1 MQAAEKEKD
10 GSSLRQQQQQQQQQ
24 QSKLQLQSSVVPA
37 VEEQEQDQEAG
48 DSSNRRGAQSPDW
61 EMVESLE
68 RPGNMASLME
78 VLESGSVAR
87 ASEEIMQEVQVK
99 AKATVDQE
107 VAINGLEVCE
117 GITEVDDPQ
126 ERTSVDGAAAT
137 GSVEAEKK
145 KKVLT
150 ALQDFHKEDEEEERT
165 TGSCTRLQEQ
175 LLQEKVRFLEGELKI
190 KCSELDSMKQMFQER
205 EHEFLKKIECLQLAN
220 QQLLDGGGAD
230 SSVQLQMELS
240 RLQRQNSTL
249 SMRERELQFQ
259 ISTQEMLNEQL
270 KETRKPN
277 TGDSSTEATMEEAAK
292 SQLEARM
299 SALEQ
304 ELAEALEV
312 NNMYKIQ
319 LHNAFAK
326 QKNVH
331 AAALHNAGN
340 VEDVVKELLQL
351 RQWTKAQENEL
362 QDLQDRFFLISVRL
376 AESVAQREE
385 LLMKVKRIQ
394 HLKHPH

>member
-10 GSSLRQQQQQQQQQ
+10 GSSLRQQQQQQQ
-24 QSKLQLQSSVVPA
+24 SKLQLESSVVPA
-37 VEEQEQDQEAG
+37 VEEQEQEQDQEAG

-87 ASEEIMQEVQVK
+87 ASEEIMQEVQLK
-99 AKATVDQE
+99 AKVTVDQE
-107 VAINGLEVCE
+107 VAINRLEVCE

-137 GSVEAEKK
+137 GSVKAEKK

-150 ALQDFHKEDEEEERT
+150 ALQDFHKEDEEEGT
-165 TGSCTRLQEQ
+165 TGSSKRLQEQ
-175 LLQEKVRFLEGELKI
+175 LLQEKVMFLEGELKI

-220 QQLLDGGGAD
+220 QQLLDDGGAD
-230 SSVQLQMELS
+230 SGVQLQMELS

-270 KETRKPN
+270 KENRKPN
-277 TGDSSTEATMEEAAK
+277 AGDSSTEVTMEEAVK

-299 SALEQ
+299 SVLEQ

-312 NNMYKIQ
+312 NNMYKTQ

>member
-10 GSSLRQQQQQQQQQ
+10 GSSLRQQQQQ
-24 QSKLQLQSSVVPA
+24 SKLQLESSVVPA

-48 DSSNRRGAQSPDW
+48 DSSNQRGAQSPDW

-87 ASEEIMQEVQVK
+87 ASEEIMQEVQLT

-107 VAINGLEVCE
+107 VAINRLEVCE
-117 GITEVDDPQ
+117 GITEIDDPQ

-150 ALQDFHKEDEEEERT
+150 ALQDFHKEEEEEEGT
-165 TGSCTRLQEQ
+165 TGSCKRLQEQ

-277 TGDSSTEATMEEAAK
+277 AGDSSTEATIEEAAK

-312 NNMYKIQ
+312 NNMYKTQ

>member
-10 GSSLRQQQQQQQQQ
+10 GSSLRQQQQQQQ
-24 QSKLQLQSSVVPA
+24 SKLQLESSVVPA

-87 ASEEIMQEVQVK
+87 ASKEIMQEVQVK
-99 AKATVDQE
+99 AKVTVDQE
-107 VAINGLEVCE
+107 VAINRLEVCE

-137 GSVEAEKK
+137 GSVKAEKK
-145 KKVLT
+145 KKILT
-150 ALQDFHKEDEEEERT
+150 ALQDFHKEEEEEEEGTR
-165 TGSCTRLQEQ
+165 GSCKRLQEQ

-220 QQLLDGGGAD
+220 QQLLDDGGAD

-249 SMRERELQFQ
+249 AMREHELQFQ

-277 TGDSSTEATMEEAAK
+277 AGDSSTEVTMEEAVK

-312 NNMYKIQ
+312 NNMYKTQ

>member
-10 GSSLRQQQQQQQQQ
+10 GSSLRQQQQQQQ
-24 QSKLQLQSSVVPA
+24 SKLQLESSVVPA

-87 ASEEIMQEVQVK
+87 ASKEIMQEVQVK
-99 AKATVDQE
+99 AKVTVDQE
-107 VAINGLEVCE
+107 VAINRLEVCE
-117 GITEVDDPQ
+117 GITEVADPQ

-137 GSVEAEKK
+137 GSVKAEKK
-145 KKVLT
+145 KKILT
-150 ALQDFHKEDEEEERT
+150 ALQDFHKEEEGEEGTR
-165 TGSCTRLQEQ
+165 GSCKRLQEQ

-220 QQLLDGGGAD
+220 QQLLDDGGAD

-249 SMRERELQFQ
+249 AMREHELQFQ

-277 TGDSSTEATMEEAAK
+277 AGDSSTEVTMEEAVK
-292 SQLEARM
+292 SQLEARL

-312 NNMYKIQ
+312 NNMYKTQ

>member
-1 MQAAEKEKD
+1 
-10 GSSLRQQQQQQQQQ
+10 
-24 QSKLQLQSSVVPA
+24 
-37 VEEQEQDQEAG
+37 
-48 DSSNRRGAQSPDW
+48 
-61 EMVESLE
+61 MVESLE
-68 RPGNMASLME
+68 RPGNMASLIE

-107 VAINGLEVCE
+107 VAINRLEVCE

-150 ALQDFHKEDEEEERT
+150 ALQDFHKEEEEEEEEGT
-165 TGSCTRLQEQ
+165 TGSCKRLQEQ

-220 QQLLDGGGAD
+220 QQLLDGGGED

-277 TGDSSTEATMEEAAK
+277 AGDSSTEATMEEAAK

-312 NNMYKIQ
+312 NNMYKTQ

>member
-10 GSSLRQQQQQQQQQ
+10 GSSLRQQQQ

-107 VAINGLEVCE
+107 VAINRLEVCE

-137 GSVEAEKK
+137 GSVQAEKK

-150 ALQDFHKEDEEEERT
+150 ALQDFHKEEEEEEEGGT
-165 TGSCTRLQEQ
+165 TGSCKRLQER

-220 QQLLDGGGAD
+220 EQLLDGGGAD

-277 TGDSSTEATMEEAAK
+277 AGDSSTEATMEEAAK

>member
-10 GSSLRQQQQQQQQQ
+10 GSSLRQQQQQQQ
-24 QSKLQLQSSVVPA
+24 SKLQLESSVVPA

-87 ASEEIMQEVQVK
+87 VSEEIMQEVQVK
-99 AKATVDQE
+99 AKATVDPE
-107 VAINGLEVCE
+107 VAINRLEVCE

-126 ERTSVDGAAAT
+126 ERTSVDGPAAT
-137 GSVEAEKK
+137 GSVEAEK

-150 ALQDFHKEDEEEERT
+150 ALQDFHKEEEGT
-165 TGSCTRLQEQ
+165 TGSCKRLQEQ

-277 TGDSSTEATMEEAAK
+277 AGDSSTEATMEEAAK

>member
-10 GSSLRQQQQQQQQQ
+10 GSSLRQQQQQQQ
-24 QSKLQLQSSVVPA
+24 SKLQLESSVVPV
-37 VEEQEQDQEAG
+37 VEDQEQDQEAG

-137 GSVEAEKK
+137 GFVEAEKK

-165 TGSCTRLQEQ
+165 TGRCTRLQEQ

>member
-10 GSSLRQQQQQQQQQ
+10 GSSLCQQQQQ

-107 VAINGLEVCE
+107 VAINRLEVCQ

-145 KKVLT
+145 KVLT
-150 ALQDFHKEDEEEERT
+150 ALQDFHKEEEEEEEGT
-165 TGSCTRLQEQ
+165 TGSCKRLQEQ

-190 KCSELDSMKQMFQER
+190 KCSELDSMKQTFQER

-277 TGDSSTEATMEEAAK
+277 AGDSSTEALMEEAAK

>member
-1 MQAAEKEKD
+1 
-10 GSSLRQQQQQQQQQ
+10 
-24 QSKLQLQSSVVPA
+24 
-37 VEEQEQDQEAG
+37 
-48 DSSNRRGAQSPDW
+48 
-61 EMVESLE
+61 
-68 RPGNMASLME
+68 
-78 VLESGSVAR
+78 
-87 ASEEIMQEVQVK
+87 
-99 AKATVDQE
+99 
-107 VAINGLEVCE
+107 
-117 GITEVDDPQ
+117 
-126 ERTSVDGAAAT
+126 
-137 GSVEAEKK
+137 
-145 KKVLT
+145 
-150 ALQDFHKEDEEEERT
+150 
-165 TGSCTRLQEQ
+165 
-175 LLQEKVRFLEGELKI
+175 
-190 KCSELDSMKQMFQER
+190 MKQMFQER

-277 TGDSSTEATMEEAAK
+277 AGDSSIEATMEEAAK

-362 QDLQDRFFLISVRL
+362 QDLQDRFFLISVHL

>member
-24 QSKLQLQSSVVPA
+24 SKLQLESSVVPV

-107 VAINGLEVCE
+107 VAINRLEVCE

-137 GSVEAEKK
+137 GSVEAEEKK
-145 KKVLT
+145 KKVLA
-150 ALQDFHKEDEEEERT
+150 ALQDFHKEEEERT
-165 TGSCTRLQEQ
+165 TGSCKRLQEQ
-175 LLQEKVRFLEGELKI
+175 LLQEKVRILEGELKI

-230 SSVQLQMELS
+230 CSVQLQMELS

-277 TGDSSTEATMEEAAK
+277 AGDSSTEATMEEAAK

-331 AAALHNAGN
+331 AVALHNAGN

>member
-10 GSSLRQQQQQQQQQ
+10 GSSLRQQQQQQQ
-24 QSKLQLQSSVVPA
+24 SKLQLESSVVPV

-150 ALQDFHKEDEEEERT
+150 ALQDFHKEEEEEERT

>member
-10 GSSLRQQQQQQQQQ
+10 GSSLRQQQQQQ

-87 ASEEIMQEVQVK
+87 ASEEILQEVQVK

-107 VAINGLEVCE
+107 VAINRLEVCE
-117 GITEVDDPQ
+117 GVTEVDDPQ

-150 ALQDFHKEDEEEERT
+150 ALQDFHKEEEGT
-165 TGSCTRLQEQ
+165 TGSCKRLQEQ

-277 TGDSSTEATMEEAAK
+277 AGDSSTEATMEEAAK

-312 NNMYKIQ
+312 NNMYKTQ

>member
-1 MQAAEKEKD
+1 MQGAEKEKD
-10 GSSLRQQQQQQQQQ
+10 GSSLRQLQQQQ
-24 QSKLQLQSSVVPA
+24 QSKLQLESSVVPV
-37 VEEQEQDQEAG
+37 VEEQDQESG

-87 ASEEIMQEVQVK
+87 SSEEIMQEVQVK

-150 ALQDFHKEDEEEERT
+150 ALQDFHKEEEEEERT

-175 LLQEKVRFLEGELKI
+175 HLQEKVRFLEGELKI

-230 SSVQLQMELS
+230 SSVQLQKELS

-277 TGDSSTEATMEEAAK
+277 AGDSSTEATMEEAAK